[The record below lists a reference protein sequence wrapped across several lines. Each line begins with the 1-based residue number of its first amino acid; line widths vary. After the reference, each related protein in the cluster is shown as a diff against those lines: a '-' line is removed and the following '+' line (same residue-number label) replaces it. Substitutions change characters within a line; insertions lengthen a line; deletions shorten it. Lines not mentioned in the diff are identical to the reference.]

1 MADIGLLAD
10 ATRMVFSWPNIM
22 LILLGV
28 LIGILGGALPGVGG
42 ALTVAIAMPFTLQMQ
57 STSAIIFLMA
67 IYNGVMYGGSIS
79 SILFNVPGDSSAAA
93 TTLEGYPMTKQGR
106 AIDAL
111 TISALSSGLGD
122 LFGAIVIILLMPVM
136 VTLVL
141 MFGTPEYFLVAIFGL
156 SLIIVVSDGSFLK
169 DMMAG
174 GFGALIATVGVAPM
188 SVTERYTFGML
199 GLYDGVNFVAA
210 LIGIFAISEM
220 LRLSLRDGSISREGD
235 VDVSGSVKSGVKK
248 VISHPITLLKSSSIG
263 LLVGAIPGSGGSVS
277 TFIAYGEAKRA
288 SKDPDE
294 FGSGAEDGVIATES
308 ANNAT
313 VSGAL
318 IPTLTFGIPGSTT
331 TAVLIGAL
339 MLHGLRPG
347 PALFDEQ
354 IGLTYS
360 IFTTLILCGF
370 VIIVF
375 GLLVVR
381 WAGYITTINTDLIIP
396 IIVCLS
402 LLGTYSLHS
411 NYIDVFV
418 VLIMGVVG
426 YLMESYDYS
435 LVAFLLGLILGPIA
449 EENLYR
455 SLQLSGGSFEIFLA
469 TPLRIALVVMILL
482 VIAGPYVRPLF
493 DQLHRQTTNQ

>member
-1 MADIGLLAD
+1 MADIGILAD
-10 ATRMVFSWPNIM
+10 AARVVFAWPNIV

-28 LIGILGGALPGVGG
+28 LIGIIGGALPGVGG
-42 ALTVAIAMPFTLQMQ
+42 ALTVAIAMPFTLQMR

-141 MFGTPEYFLVAIFGL
+141 LFGTPEYFLVAIFGL

-174 GFGALIATVGVAPM
+174 GFGALIATIGVAPM
-188 SVTERYTFGML
+188 SVTERYTFGLL
-199 GLYDGVNFVAA
+199 GLYDGVDFVAA

-235 VDVSGSVKSGVKK
+235 VDVSGSVKSGVKT
-248 VISHPITLLKSSSIG
+248 VLSRPITLLKSSGIG

-277 TFIAYGEAKRA
+277 TFIAYGEAKR
-288 SKDPDE
+288 SSNDPDK
-294 FGSGAEDGVIATES
+294 FGTGAEDGVIATES

-360 IFTTLILCGF
+360 IFATLVICSL

-418 VLIMGVVG
+418 VLVMGVVG
-426 YLMESYDYS
+426 YLMDSYDYS

-455 SLQLSGGSFEIFLA
+455 SLQLSGGDFDIFLA
-469 TPLRIALVVMILL
+469 TPLRIVLVAMILL
-482 VIAGPYVRPLF
+482 VIVGPYVRPLF
-493 DQLHRQTTNQ
+493 DQLHQQTTNQ

>member
-1 MADIGLLAD
+1 MADLGVLVH
-10 ATRMVFSWPNIM
+10 ATKIVLSWPNIG
-22 LILLGV
+22 LVLLGV
-28 LIGILGGALPGVGG
+28 LIGIIGGALPGVGG
-42 ALTVAIAMPFTLQMQ
+42 ALTVAITMPFTLGMP
-57 STSAIIFLMA
+57 STTAIIFLMG

-122 LFGAIVIILLMPVM
+122 LFGSIVIILLMPVM
-136 VTLVL
+136 VSLVL
-141 MFGTPEYFLVAIFGL
+141 MFGTPEYFLIALFGL

-169 DMMAG
+169 DVMAG

-188 SVTERYTFGML
+188 SISERYTFGML

-220 LRLSLRDGSISREGD
+220 LRLSLRDGSISRDGD
-235 VDVSGSVKSGVKK
+235 VDVSGSVMSGVRQVLSKP
-248 VISHPITLLKSSSIG
+248 VTLLKSSSIG

-277 TFIAYGEAKRA
+277 TFIAYGEAKRS
-288 SKDPDE
+288 SKNPDE
-294 FGSGAEDGVIATES
+294 FGSGAEEGVVATES

-339 MLHGLRPG
+339 MLHGVRPG
-347 PALFDEQ
+347 PALFDQQ

-360 IFTTLILCGF
+360 IFATLVICSV

-381 WAGYITTINTDLIIP
+381 WAGYITTVNTDLIIP
-396 IIVCLS
+396 VIICLS
-402 LLGTYSLHS
+402 ILGAYSLHS

-418 VLIMGVVG
+418 VLVMGFVG
-426 YLMESYDYS
+426 YLMDAYDYS

-455 SLQLSGGSFEIFLA
+455 SLQLSGGSFDIFVA
-469 TPLRIALVVMILL
+469 NPLRIALVLMTVL
-482 VIAGPYVRPLF
+482 VIVGPYVRPLF
-493 DQLHRQTTNQ
+493 EQLQRRATSQ